1 MANTAKQME
10 MFGYTAEGAQQEADK
25 YIDKDAAPAKDIT
38 FKDAAKFVAELTPV
52 IGDAMAAKE
61 VYDELQKDDPNYLL
75 VGALGGAAIIGL
87 IPGIGDAAASAIRAG
102 AKKAL
107 DVAKRVEVDPNAV
120 GTMGGNI
127 SLKPNVKPLTTAEK
141 ESLSADFQR
150 VIDPSVNDNPDIF
163 KAIFLDDEY
172 AREILA
178 EFRSPT
184 RDITGDPA
192 KLSEV
197 QSLRNEIYS
206 LTQEALKDLP
216 KKVTVYRYGPLNE
229 KDGVTSFT
237 LDPLYGGSD
246 PSLHLPWV
254 SGKDYALESYTVKKS
269 DILAAP
275 DLIRDFGEAEIIIK
289 NDAVKKLK
297 SFAEG
302 GDTVRPIAE
311 QMKVFGY
318 TPEGLDQ
325 EVEKYT
331 GEAKKDF
338 DESKLEEERRAN
350 HPLNDVP
357 FFQRPINASTDD
369 LELPTS
375 DPDVRAFKNKF
386 GETYTIAIS
395 PDQRNEYKKLR
406 DGIINS
412 IEGIKGYLEDP
423 SLPSKE
429 QVVDFVKGAA
439 VGTLEQIKQ
448 SMSSG
453 ASYGDIFGTLAGVG
467 AASTPFKVPED
478 SLRIFGGRGSK
489 SGQKNYS
496 EEFEAL
502 RLKKEGAS
510 PEEIEAATGRVE
522 TAPAS
527 SYVNS
532 LQPTVTGP
540 QFKFEIDDS
549 QVRINGSYKTAFGTK
564 SVRDASL
571 KNPAFLEQVINHPV
585 LFDEYPDLKDVR
597 FVFDNINEKNGHL
610 GHYDP
615 KQNAIVLDNKYKNM
629 SFNSPEFREIFFH
642 ELQHATQAL
651 DYKHGFLEILGA
663 NLDEIKRLLANT
675 GQQLQ
680 DSDPYNYANLLK
692 NKKIIKYRN
701 DIINF
706 YNKNKE
712 ALDNKSNPKLVNKF
726 AKMFYFL
733 DQEVY
738 KEYLKGGVEIEARV
752 AGARA
757 KNLGQ
762 KPTESASSVIA
773 KESDFTSFKKRLQ
786 ELTGEKIPKFLS
798 LFSTGGE
805 KFTNTYY
812 KDAMNFARYA
822 TGQDKDFNTGSD
834 PNVSPMAGFT
844 GDNPPTYERRPPKI
858 DPDLKSLD
866 DIIKMRQDDIRD
878 NRIPGLTKEQET
890 EIHNKHYS
898 RPDYLNPDVTWA
910 STAREYGVPVSRV
923 QKAANRINMVN
934 RLLIQRSIATQKKV
948 EPDDRINLEAA
959 VSDQIFFR
967 MPVIEFVR
975 NLDIPKKGIL
985 GSNFLK
991 LVEKNPSIADSSFL
1005 RQKESINPTKRYSKK
1020 ELQEAL
1026 MINNEFFT
1034 AGKVRSGGS
1043 QFDRY
1048 QRQKLIGFRGGS
1060 EREYFE
1066 IPIRSFK
1073 SASSEV
1079 RPGEKLSFRPKRG
1092 THFGDSAIA
1101 HVRGSI
1107 IKRKIKPGTT
1117 DTEKN
1122 INEGVNSGF
1131 NQAPEF
1137 SKIIGDQPFLLA
1149 EEIQS
1154 NLVKGGFLKTNF
1166 DEIYDEAVDAFDKS
1180 HGERAYF
1187 SMTGNVGDSPKA
1199 GDKKF
1204 RDLVKELDKENPTLP
1219 YNFIMNYG
1227 IKYGLEGEKIKKSK
1241 SPLYTL
1247 ETDGTFDLYI
1257 ENKLKS
1263 KGLLEGLSS
1272 DEKITARARFKHL
1285 YGNYRKRISERT
1297 KFQSTGNVKKAL
1309 EEYDSPPITKTKQAV
1324 EESLKALIAKAA
1336 MENVNYIVFP
1346 NVARI
1351 KIARNK
1357 EFDSDDKSD
1366 MFYKMYFKE
1375 LNEALVDLEKNYPV
1389 EIYSV
1394 DLPYDDKG
1402 FLTTPTSMLTSEVP
1416 DLYLD
1421 TFRKFVESN
1430 SPKLT
1435 NEVIPSNGT
1444 VLDITELVKK
1454 FKAESP
1460 RQFAEGGDTVRPEP
1474 KPETRPFPDVKPQ
1487 EKPERKAGVYKEE
1500 YDFDG
1505 TPVEIPVII
1514 FKDGERIAFEKAL
1527 QTIADRG
1534 TANEPVVGMNTE
1546 DQVREFIEKRN
1557 PTREEFETYWYYK
1570 RLNKGG
1576 SVGEQMQMAFMNE
1589 GGLTDDGMNT
1599 DPVSGNEV
1607 PSGSMAEEVRDDIPA
1622 QLSEGEYVVPADVV
1636 RYYGVKFFEDLR
1648 DEAKRGLAEME
1659 ANGRIGGEPV
1669 PEGGPMN
1676 TQELSPEEMQAI
1688 REMMGMAE
1696 GGDVQNPYMQQQ
1708 LLYSQP
1714 RPAPIDDQKD
1724 TVVDITNPV
1733 QNQMPVQNMAAG
1745 GQIQGYQTG
1754 GLEQDFLN
1762 TGQSAVNRGFV
1773 GFPLGATIFPSEKT
1787 GQTVLGPTGTQVA
1800 TTDAI
1805 NTAATAF
1812 TTVTLYGPNGEVV
1825 VLTLP
1830 TDLARYNELLA
1841 LGYSTTPPGVTTT
1854 TTTGVDDTTTGDDD
1868 ITTTTGTRRKRK
1880 RDKPDT
1886 DPNSW
1891 MKKFDYTGDLATNN
1905 LAQQTSDELKKAPVG
1920 GVIGAFINGQNAAQ
1934 AAANIIILENNG
1946 GDPTKIAE
1954 LKNQYKQFIKD
1965 TNLSYLPEQLI
1976 NGDALAKDIVK
1987 NNIDIALNR
1996 DSVDINGEPIFKDD
2010 DEFNKLMQ
2018 DVSSE
2023 GMEFDPVSRS
2033 YKRKKRRDIG
2043 EILRGK
2049 KVETTPA
2056 GVDVYQATE
2065 DTPRPVARPTPPTEP
2080 IYTPTASDL
2089 TAVKS
2094 VDDALAAKAL
2104 EDKIERDRA
2113 AAKEA
2118 ARVAARDRRKKRGRD
2133 RSRNPLSSSERVK
2146 DYTSGG
2152 QMYRGQGGRAEG
2164 GLMTKGKKKK

>member
-1 MANTAKQME
+1 MANT
-10 MFGYTAEGAQQEADK
+10 
-25 YIDKDAAPAKDIT
+25 
-38 FKDAAKFVAELTPV
+38 
-52 IGDAMAAKE
+52 
-61 VYDELQKDDPNYLL
+61 
-75 VGALGGAAIIGL
+75 
-87 IPGIGDAAASAIRAG
+87 
-102 AKKAL
+102 
-107 DVAKRVEVDPNAV
+107 
-120 GTMGGNI
+120 
-127 SLKPNVKPLTTAEK
+127 
-141 ESLSADFQR
+141 
-150 VIDPSVNDNPDIF
+150 
-163 KAIFLDDEY
+163 
-172 AREILA
+172 
-178 EFRSPT
+178 
-184 RDITGDPA
+184 
-192 KLSEV
+192 
-197 QSLRNEIYS
+197 
-206 LTQEALKDLP
+206 
-216 KKVTVYRYGPLNE
+216 
-229 KDGVTSFT
+229 
-237 LDPLYGGSD
+237 
-246 PSLHLPWV
+246 
-254 SGKDYALESYTVKKS
+254 
-269 DILAAP
+269 
-275 DLIRDFGEAEIIIK
+275 
-289 NDAVKKLK
+289 
-297 SFAEG
+297 
-302 GDTVRPIAE
+302 AE

-338 DESKLEEERRAN
+338 DESKLEEEKRAN
-350 HPLNDVP
+350 HPLNNVP
-357 FFQRPINASTDD
+357 FFQRPMNASTDD
-369 LELPTS
+369 LEVPTS

-549 QVRINGSYKTAFGTK
+549 QVKINGTYKTAYGTR

-571 KNPAFLEQVINHPV
+571 SKPAFLEQVINHPV
-585 LFDEYPDLKDVR
+585 LFDEYPDLKDLR
-597 FVFDNINEKNGHL
+597 FVFDNIMEKNGNL

-642 ELQHATQAL
+642 ELQHAAQAL

-663 NLDEIKRLLANT
+663 NPDEIKRLLANT

-680 DSDPYNYANLLK
+680 DSDPNNYANLLK

-738 KEYLKGGVEIEARV
+738 KEYLKGGVEVEARV

-773 KESDFTSFKKRLQ
+773 KESDFTSFKKRLK
-786 ELTGEKIPKFLS
+786 ELTQVTGTKFNFML
-798 LFSTGGE
+798 STGGE

-812 KDAMNFARYA
+812 KDAMNFVRYA
-822 TGQDKDFNTGSD
+822 TGQDKNFNTGSD

-844 GDNPPTYERRPPKI
+844 GTNPPTYERRPPKI
-858 DPDLKSLD
+858 NPDLKNLD
-866 DIIKMRQDDIRD
+866 DLLRMRQEDIRD
-878 NRIPGLTKEQET
+878 NRIPGLTKEQEI
-890 EIHNKHYS
+890 EIHDKHYS
-898 RPDYLNPDVTWA
+898 KPDYLIPDVTWA

-934 RLLIQRSIATQKKV
+934 RLLIQRSLASQKKV
-948 EPDDRINLEAA
+948 EPDDKINLEAA

-1005 RQKESINPTKRYSKK
+1005 GQKESINPTKRYSRR

-1026 MINNEFFT
+1026 MENNEFFT
-1034 AGKVRSGGS
+1034 AGKVRSGRSG
-1043 QFDRY
+1043 FDRY
-1048 QRQKLIGFRGGS
+1048 QRQKLIGFRGGD
-1060 EREYFE
+1060 EKEYFE

-1073 SASSEV
+1073 SASGGAL
-1079 RPGEKLSFRPKRG
+1079 PGGKLSFRPKQG
-1092 THFGDSAIA
+1092 THFDDSAIA

-1107 IKRKIKPGTT
+1107 IKRKIKPGAT
-1117 DTEKN
+1117 DLEKEA

-1131 NQAPEF
+1131 KGAPEF
-1137 SKIIGDQPFLLA
+1137 SKIVGDNPFLLA

-1154 NLVKGGFLKTNF
+1154 NLVKGGFMKTNF
-1166 DEIYDEAVDAFDKS
+1166 DEIYDEARAAFRSDAYEEGRTTSIGKIDIYDPNKS
-1180 HGERAYF
+1180 
-1187 SMTGNVGDSPKA
+1187 
-1199 GDKKF
+1199 KKIK
-1204 RDLVKELDKENPTLP
+1204 DLIKELDKENRILP
-1219 YNFIMNYG
+1219 ASLKEDFKIE
-1227 IKYGLEGEKIKKSK
+1227 YGLEGEK
-1241 SPLYTL
+1241 L
-1247 ETDGTFDLYI
+1247 EKYPVLADGTGFQNDGPYEFVYGDYLRD
-1257 ENKLKS
+1257 KLKD
-1263 KGLLEGLSS
+1263 KGLFEGLS
-1272 DEKITARARFKHL
+1272 DKEWIAARDKFRNL
-1285 YGNYRKRISERT
+1285 YGNYRQRISART
-1297 KFQSTGNVKKAL
+1297 KFQSTGDVKKAL

-1336 MENVNYIVFP
+1336 LENVNYIVFP

-1351 KIARNK
+1351 KMARNK
-1357 EFDSDDKSD
+1357 EFDPDDKGD

-1375 LNEALVDLEKNYPV
+1375 LNEALMDLEKNYPV
-1389 EIYSV
+1389 EIYNI

-1416 DLYLD
+1416 DLYLN
-1421 TFRKFVESN
+1421 TFNRYVASN

-1460 RQFAEGGDTVRPEP
+1460 RQFAEGGTV
-1474 KPETRPFPDVKPQ
+1474 
-1487 EKPERKAGVYKEE
+1487 
-1500 YDFDG
+1500 
-1505 TPVEIPVII
+1505 
-1514 FKDGERIAFEKAL
+1514 
-1527 QTIADRG
+1527 
-1534 TANEPVVGMNTE
+1534 MN
-1546 DQVREFIEKRN
+1546 K
-1557 PTREEFETYWYYK
+1557 
-1570 RLNKGG
+1570 
-1576 SVGEQMQMAFMNE
+1576 QMQMAFMNE

-1648 DEAKRGLAEME
+1648 ERAKMGLADME

-1669 PEGGPMN
+1669 PAGGPIN
-1676 TQELSPEEMQAI
+1676 DEELSPQEMQAI
-1688 REMMGMAE
+1688 QEMMGMAE
-1696 GGDVQNPYMQQQ
+1696 GGDIQNPYMQQQ

-1714 RPAPIDDQKD
+1714 RPAPIDDQKN
-1724 TVVDITNPV
+1724 TIVDVTNPV
-1733 QNQMPVQNMAAG
+1733 QNQMPIQNMYSG
-1745 GQIQGYQTG
+1745 GQVSGYDQAGDVTTNQPAPVPTPPLTSGSVEQGMLQAGAGAQQRNFG
-1754 GLEQDFLN
+1754 GF
-1762 TGQSAVNRGFV
+1762 G
-1773 GFPLGATIFPSEKT
+1773 LGATLFPSAETGKTILEEK
-1787 GQTVLGPTGTQVA
+1787 PT
-1800 TTDAI
+1800 TTI
-1805 NTAATAF
+1805 FSTI
-1812 TTVTLYGPNGEVV
+1812 TLYEPKPNGETVT
-1825 VLTLP
+1825 LTLP
-1830 TDLARYNELLA
+1830 TDQKRYEELISK
-1841 LGYSTTPPGVTTT
+1841 GYTTTPFVVSG
-1854 TTTGVDDTTTGDDD
+1854 GGGGGGGGED
-1868 ITTTTGTRRKRK
+1868 
-1880 RDKPDT
+1880 PDPP
-1886 DPNSW
+1886 DPNAWAKGLSAENSLEW
-1891 MKKFDYTGDLATNN
+1891 VKANLTGEKPGGCLLNNIELAKNYARSAA
-1905 LAQQTSDELKKAPVG
+1905 LAIRAEAQGNTTLAKEIRDEM
-1920 GVIGAFINGQNAAQ
+1920 
-1934 AAANIIILENNG
+1934 
-1946 GDPTKIAE
+1946 KIA
-1954 LKNQYKQFIKD
+1954 YKGSQFIRMMPGEWIDGDQIEGRLGD
-1965 TNLSYLPEQLI
+1965 TVDLSVKTVEPKKSVVADYKPGKGFDKEK
-1976 NGDALAKDIVK
+1976 AKREGNK
-1987 NNIDIALNR
+1987 RRREAM
-1996 DSVDINGEPIFKDD
+1996 KA
-2010 DEFNKLMQ
+2010 FNKLQ
-2018 DVSSE
+2018 KNKDSYIKSST
-2023 GMEFDPVSRS
+2023 DQVQTA
-2033 YKRKKRRDIG
+2033 KN
-2043 EILRGK
+2043 
-2049 KVETTPA
+2049 
-2056 GVDVYQATE
+2056 
-2065 DTPRPVARPTPPTEP
+2065 VA
-2080 IYTPTASDL
+2080 DL
-2089 TAVKS
+2089 E
-2094 VDDALAAKAL
+2094 KAL
-2104 EDKIERDRA
+2104 SA
-2113 AAKEA
+2113 SAQ
-2118 ARVAARDRRKKRGRD
+2118 
-2133 RSRNPLSSSERVK
+2133 NP
-2146 DYTSGG
+2146 SGT
-2152 QMYRGQGGRAEG
+2152 MSLNKG
-2164 GLMTKGKKKK
+2164 GLMKKKKKAKK